1 MLRPKPPLLPCPVQ
15 DARRGERDLRDMQGR
30 MRRLLAGIQARGPPA
45 DTDTSIA
52 AHLLRLK
59 DPSTGVVVE

>member
-1 MLRPKPPLLPCPVQ
+1 VQ

-30 MRRLLAGIQARGPPA
+30 MRLLLAGIQARGPPA

-52 AHLLRLK
+52 AHLLRLR
-59 DPSTGVVVE
+59 DPSTGVVVG